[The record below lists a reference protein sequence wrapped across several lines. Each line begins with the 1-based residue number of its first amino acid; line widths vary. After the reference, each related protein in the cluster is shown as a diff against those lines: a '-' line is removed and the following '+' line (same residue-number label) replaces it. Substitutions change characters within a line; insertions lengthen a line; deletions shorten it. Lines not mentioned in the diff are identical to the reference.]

1 MKREGL
7 VARPRAKY
15 VHTTDSDHGYQI
27 AENILNRDF
36 TATRPNEKWVSDITY
51 ILTQNGWKYLTVILD
66 LFDRMVVAWTLS
78 SDMSCENTTVNALK
92 IALQRRKINQPLLF
106 HSDRGVQ
113 YCSVL
118 FRYVLNQNPWI
129 SQSMSRK
136 GNCWDNAVAE
146 SFFKSL
152 KTEWVKK
159 LKYQSLEDAKKSI
172 FDYIE
177 RWYNTKR
184 RHSANGYMSPLK
196 KYKLFFNRNAA

>member
-146 SFFKSL
+146 SFFKTL